1 MKPHGSRTLRESA
14 MRAQLA
20 LVVVAAL
27 AIQVPAYA
35 QNANQAQ
42 AVRADL
48 QAERTK
54 IVAANLTLTE
64 AEAAKFWPVYNEYR
78 VEHSKLDDRGI
89 ALLEDFAA
97 NYEQLTEDKAKDLL
111 ERQLKLEDDRTKL
124 RRSYAAKFQKVISP
138 KKVARYYQIERKLDA
153 AVAFEAAQSIP
164 LAQ

>member
-1 MKPHGSRTLRESA
+1 

-27 AIQVPAYA
+27 AIQVPALA

-64 AEAAKFWPVYNEYR
+64 AEAAKFWPLYNAYR

-97 NYEQLTEDKAKDLL
+97 NYDKMTDVKAKDLL
-111 ERQLKLEDDRTKL
+111 ERQLKLEDDRARL
-124 RRSYAAKFQKVISP
+124 RRTYAGKFQKVIPS